1 MKTVHLD
8 VPHWF
13 YNPRGSDW
21 RMKMIL
27 SKELDKFNLRVQRN
41 WLYVAIYNLQLLLA
55 ARLPLRLRWGFS
67 VIMSRLRGWVLGM
80 LGVDYLIAQG
90 SNPPTDQRFKL
101 LWETYFL
108 PPQRGEG
115 GRGNDFVRG
124 GRDKWIRSME
134 TYGSSASFIA
144 VRGAESVRL
153 LKAMYP
159 EFAHKVLDL
168 RFVQPEFN
176 IASTSEVEAKQKSD
190 VVKILFVGREA
201 RRKGLPRVIEA
212 LKGLRE
218 SGIENFELTVVS
230 SFVDGYVEGLNE
242 SWINCFRELSHEE
255 VLEMFRRSHIFVMPS
270 EYESYGLVYLEAMA
284 NGCAVVA
291 RDQEPQCE
299 LMDYGNAG
307 LLVNSYSTSSIASA
321 LKSLIADQSLRLKI
335 ALNGVEYYKNRL
347 SQERVRESWSGA
359 IQLLAG
365 I

>member
-1 MKTVHLD
+1 MKTIHLET
-8 VPHWF
+8 PFWF
-13 YNPRGSDW
+13 YNPHGSDW

-27 SKELDKFNLRVQRN
+27 AREFADFKLRVQHN
-41 WLYVAIYNLQLLLA
+41 WLYVALYNLQLFLA
-55 ARLPLRLRWGFS
+55 ARLPLRLRWSFS
-67 VIMSRLRGWVLGM
+67 VIMSRLRGWL
-80 LGVDYLIAQG
+80 LGVIGVRYLIAQG

-108 PPQRGEG
+108 PPQKGET
-115 GRGNDFVRG
+115 GRDDDFTRG
-124 GRDKWIRSME
+124 GKDRWIRAIE
-134 TYGSSASFIA
+134 TYGPAASYIA

-176 IASTSEVEAKQKSD
+176 IASTSEVEAKQQSD

-201 RRKGLPRVIEA
+201 RRKGLPRVIAA

-284 NGCAVVA
+284 YGCAVVA

-347 SQERVRESWSGA
+347 SQECVRESWSGA
-359 IQLLAG
+359 IHLLAG